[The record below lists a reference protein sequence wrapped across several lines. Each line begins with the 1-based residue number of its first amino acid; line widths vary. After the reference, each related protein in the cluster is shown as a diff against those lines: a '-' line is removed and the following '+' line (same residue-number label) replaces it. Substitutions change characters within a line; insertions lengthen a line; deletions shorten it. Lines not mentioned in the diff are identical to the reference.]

1 MWDGINNR
9 RFPRIEAQCDV
20 QIIQE
25 KNKKILKAN
34 VENVGIGGVCL
45 ILNEPLVKHEIVN
58 LKIMLKTNLAPIQC
72 QGKVVWMIEKKTFD
86 AKGKEKEFDTG
97 IEFVGIS
104 EWDRNILR
112 TTINQLATK

>member
-1 MWDGINNR
+1 
-9 RFPRIEAQCDV
+9 
-20 QIIQE
+20 
-25 KNKKILKAN
+25 
-34 VENVGIGGVCL
+34 
-45 ILNEPLVKHEIVN
+45 
-58 LKIMLKTNLAPIQC
+58 
-72 QGKVVWMIEKKTFD
+72 MIEKKTFD